1 MLGRMGAVLAAAIV
15 LLGLPVVLLSAH
27 YNPAIYTDFGGARF
41 FLPLMLAS
49 PLMFGALVAVGIAYR
64 RRPEVHRLL
73 LGALLFVLHA
83 AMTRRTSRY
92 YAVGYASLAVGSLLS
107 VVVAHSTTWNQI
119 AALVAR

>member
-1 MLGRMGAVLAAAIV
+1 
-15 LLGLPVVLLSAH
+15 
-27 YNPAIYTDFGGARF
+27 
-41 FLPLMLAS
+41 MLAS

-64 RRPEVHRLL
+64 RRPEVHRPMMLLATQSLMTGSLDRSSYMARLTALVHGNVPVFHWRQILL

-92 YAVGYASLAVGSLLS
+92 YAAGYASLAVGSLLS